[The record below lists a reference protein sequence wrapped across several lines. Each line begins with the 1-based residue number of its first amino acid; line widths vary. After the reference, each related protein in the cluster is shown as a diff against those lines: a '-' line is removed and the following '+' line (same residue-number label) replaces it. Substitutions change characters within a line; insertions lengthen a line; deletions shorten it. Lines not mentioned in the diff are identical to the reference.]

1 MQLADAVLPDSVQGP
16 LKVPVLLVL
25 RLNEP
30 VGLMKLLGEESDTI
44 TVQDDV
50 VPTVTGE
57 LHETVVKVWRGV
69 TVTVPVPLL

>member
-1 MQLADAVLPDSVQGP
+1 MQGP
-16 LKVPVLLVL
+16 LKVPVLLVV

-30 VGLMKLLGEESDTI
+30 VGVMKLPGEESE
-44 TVQDDV
+44 TVTVHDDA

-69 TVTVPVPLL
+69 TVTVPCPLL